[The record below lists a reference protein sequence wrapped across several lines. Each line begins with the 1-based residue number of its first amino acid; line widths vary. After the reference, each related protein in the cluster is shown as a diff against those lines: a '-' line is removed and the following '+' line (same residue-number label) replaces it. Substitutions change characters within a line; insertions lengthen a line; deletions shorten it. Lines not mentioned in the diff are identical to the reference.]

1 MQLNQ
6 LKDSKSTNKSRK
18 RVGRGIGS
26 GKGKTS
32 GAGHKGQKS
41 RSGVSIKGFEG
52 GQMPLHRRLPKR
64 GFVNIY
70 RKRFAELN
78 VGRIQEAIDSKK
90 INSSKTIN
98 EELLKEK
105 GLITHLYDGVRLLGS
120 GKISKSISINV
131 TSASSGAVKA
141 IEKAGGKVK
150 IGKEKENSKNKKN
163 IEKKDENKK
172 SNDNSIS

>member
-1 MQLNQ
+1 M
-6 LKDSKSTNKSRK
+6 
-18 RVGRGIGS
+18 
-26 GKGKTS
+26 
-32 GAGHKGQKS
+32 
-41 RSGVSIKGFEG
+41 
-52 GQMPLHRRLPKR
+52 
-64 GFVNIY
+64 
-70 RKRFAELN
+70 
-78 VGRIQEAIDSKK
+78 
-90 INSSKTIN
+90 
-98 EELLKEK
+98 KEK

-141 IEKAGGKVK
+141 IEKAGGKFK

>member
-120 GKISKSISINV
+120 GKISKSININV

-150 IGKEKENSKNKKN
+150 IGKEKENSENKKN

>member
-120 GKISKSISINV
+120 GKISKSININV

-150 IGKEKENSKNKKN
+150 IGKEKENSENKKN

-172 SNDNSIS
+172 K

>member
-120 GKISKSISINV
+120 GKISKSININV